1 MDATIWEL
9 LWRTYQPGSAVMVD
23 EGPLEGLSGTVV
35 AVDEKRRLIVMFAL
49 MPGVVPV
56 TLDPTTAVHVERPF
70 AAVRLTTH

>member
-1 MDATIWEL
+1 MDAITWES

-35 AVDEKRRLIVMFAL
+35 AVDENRRLIVMFAL

-56 TLDPTTAVHVERPF
+56 TLDPTAVHVERPF
-70 AAVRLTTH
+70 TAIRLATH